1 MRSVQRHLLGRHRG
15 LRCMGVEQLHKDRWA
30 KTYLIVDEEAGVAS
44 YVDPVWDTLED
55 DLALL
60 EARGLRLLHA
70 IATHTHADHITACF
84 AMRERTG
91 CDYVMWHS
99 TASLG
104 VNLLVNEGHHLNV
117 GRHTV
122 HFHHAPGHTND
133 SMIVDVAGHIMT
145 GDFLFTGDGGVG
157 RDDLPSGRVDD
168 HWDALSVLE
177 RFPGDVV
184 VCTGHDPP
192 GTTMQT
198 LAWNR
203 DSNPVLKMASL
214 EEFAS
219 WQAET
224 SARLGGVSKIKTALP
239 ANIFAEIPEHVPW
252 LD

>member
-1 MRSVQRHLLGRHRG
+1 
-15 LRCMGVEQLHKDRWA
+15 MGVEQLHQDRWA
-30 KTYLIVDEEAGVAS
+30 KTYLVVDEGAGVAS

-60 EARGLRLLHA
+60 ESRGLRLLHA

-104 VNLLVNEGHHLNV
+104 VNILVNGDDTLDV
-117 GRHTV
+117 GAHSVR
-122 HFHHAPGHTND
+122 FHHAPGHTND
-133 SMIVDVAGHIMT
+133 SMIVEVAGHIMT

-157 RDDLPSGRVDD
+157 RDDLPSGRVED

-177 RFPGDVV
+177 RFAGDVV

-198 LAWNR
+198 LGWNR
-203 DSNPVLKMASL
+203 DSNPVLNMASL

-224 SARLGGVSKIKTALP
+224 SVRLGGVSKIKKALP